1 MWARF
6 RLRRNSGDLS
16 IPWIGIGK
24 GETIVRK
31 QHAFTYFLALVAL
44 VGVGALSSLTSG
56 LRAELEGRPELQPE
70 VTLFAEEPYL
80 VAQLGK
86 KIEQVD
92 SKGVPLD
99 TRQVKI
105 SVRFPFDGNQKIR
118 LVRYKVGQQPVDW
131 EVWEIPS
138 LENLDWFWHWDQRT
152 QSGDWTLFV
161 EVVDSENLSTQLLK
175 SNELNLTVAAK

>member
-1 MWARF
+1 MKKRQA
-6 RLRRNSGDLS
+6 L
-16 IPWIGIGK
+16 
-24 GETIVRK
+24 
-31 QHAFTYFLALVAL
+31 TYFLALVAL
-44 VGVGALSSLTSG
+44 VGVSALASLTSG
-56 LRAELEGRPELQPE
+56 LRAELDSRPELQPE
-70 VTLFAEEPYL
+70 VTLPANKEPYL
-80 VAQLGK
+80 VVQLGE
-86 KIEQVD
+86 KIEQWD
-92 SKGVPLD
+92 ANKVPLD